1 MAAASRALHV
11 WQYEWFISI
20 CLKSGNTKPL
30 VAKWPCC
37 FKDIFIY
44 IYIYI
49 YIIHE
54 LPSITI
60 FLSWVMWF
68 ARVKII
74 GKSHHEWPKKSLFTV
89 TNALLNFAH
98 AILCPEYII
107 LLKQSSVAH
116 FAIVALESLFW
127 LSIVTS
133 PQLVCDVT
141 RTRGTG
147 IVTSYS
153 SIVLARA
160 NWQKTIFTSE

>member
-49 YIIHE
+49 IHE

-74 GKSHHEWPKKSLFTV
+74 GKSHHEWQKKSLFTV
-89 TNALLNFAH
+89 TNVLLNFAY

-107 LLKQSSVAH
+107 LLKESSVAH
-116 FAIVALESLFW
+116 FAIVAKESLFW

-133 PQLVCDVT
+133 HSWS
-141 RTRGTG
+141 
-147 IVTSYS
+147 VTSHERE
-153 SIVLARA
+153 VLVLWRHIRRLFLHAQIGK
-160 NWQKTIFTSE
+160 NNLH